1 LHGPPRN
8 RLHEHVDPLNNQK
21 ERYFLLYL
29 KTGEGHLA
37 PARSIAQYLSS
48 IYGNSIE
55 PVLVDGLTEANP
67 LPRSILEK
75 GYRLLQ
81 ARAKWYYEF
90 LYATNKFPP
99 IGYLN
104 VATANFFIKPY
115 LKKRIKEERPAKIVI
130 FHFFLIAPVF
140 DILKELRYDI
150 PVITAVTDP
159 FTAHP
164 LWFQRPQQR
173 YIVFSERLKTYC
185 MEKQKIPA
193 SQLHVFPFI
202 IDEKFAAPLPSVEI
216 TRVKQKFGFGL
227 DTKCVLIIGGGD
239 GIPNGK
245 HILRRLLDASL
256 DVEIAIVCGRNK
268 QLYAVALEL
277 QRGFPSLKVFAFVD
291 FVYEL
296 LNAADIVITK
306 CGASTIMEILMMKKI
321 PIINDY
327 IWEQELGN
335 MEFVRD
341 NGLGIFERNIGKLP
355 QIIKELVS
363 DEGQYQRYRQ
373 NIEKMSLRSGT
384 KDVAE
389 FLRTMNDDQVMHF

>member
-1 LHGPPRN
+1 MKTN
-8 RLHEHVDPLNNQK
+8 K
-21 ERYFLLYL
+21 EQYFLLYL

-37 PARSIAQYLSS
+37 PARAIAQYLSANH
-48 IYGNSIE
+48 GNTIE
-55 PVLVDGLTEANP
+55 PVLIDGLTDAKSW
-67 LPRSILEK
+67 PRSIIER

-81 ARAKWYYEF
+81 ARAKWYYEL

-104 VATANFFIKPY
+104 VAIANFFIKPY
-115 LKKRIKEERPAKIVI
+115 LKKRIEQERPSKIVI

-140 DILKELRYDI
+140 DILNELRYDI
-150 PVITAVTDP
+150 PVFTAVTDP
-159 FTAHP
+159 FSAHP
-164 LWFQRPQQR
+164 LWFQRPQQQ
-173 YIVFSERLKTYC
+173 YIVFSERVKSYC
-185 MEKQKIPA
+185 MERRGIPE

-202 IDEKFAAPLPSVEI
+202 IDEKFGVPLPAADMTLI
-216 TRVKQKFGFGL
+216 RQKFGFRP
-227 DTKCVLIIGGGD
+227 DKKCVLIIGGGD

-245 HILRRLLDASL
+245 HILRQLLDASL
-256 DVEIAIVCGRNK
+256 DVDIAIVCGKNK
-268 QLYAVALEL
+268 ELYAAALEFR
-277 QRGFPSLKVFAFVD
+277 QRYPSLKVFAFID

-341 NGLGIFERNIGKLP
+341 NELGVFERNVGKLP
-355 QIIKELVS
+355 DIIRELISGKERF
-363 DEGQYQRYRQ
+363 QRYRQ
-373 NIEKMSLRSGT
+373 NIEKMSVRSGT

-389 FLRTMNDDQVMHF
+389 FLAQ

>member
-1 LHGPPRN
+1 
-8 RLHEHVDPLNNQK
+8 
-21 ERYFLLYL
+21 
-29 KTGEGHLA
+29 
-37 PARSIAQYLSS
+37 
-48 IYGNSIE
+48 
-55 PVLVDGLTEANP
+55 
-67 LPRSILEK
+67 
-75 GYRLLQ
+75 
-81 ARAKWYYEF
+81 
-90 LYATNKFPP
+90 
-99 IGYLN
+99 
-104 VATANFFIKPY
+104 
-115 LKKRIKEERPAKIVI
+115 
-130 FHFFLIAPVF
+130 
-140 DILKELRYDI
+140 
-150 PVITAVTDP
+150 
-159 FTAHP
+159 
-164 LWFQRPQQR
+164 
-173 YIVFSERLKTYC
+173 
-185 MEKQKIPA
+185 
-193 SQLHVFPFI
+193 
-202 IDEKFAAPLPSVEI
+202 
-216 TRVKQKFGFGL
+216 
-227 DTKCVLIIGGGD
+227 
-239 GIPNGK
+239 
-245 HILRRLLDASL
+245 
-256 DVEIAIVCGRNK
+256 
-268 QLYAVALEL
+268 L

>member
-1 LHGPPRN
+1 
-8 RLHEHVDPLNNQK
+8 VDPMNNHK
-21 ERYFLLYL
+21 EQYLLLYL
-29 KTGEGHLA
+29 KTGEGHFA
-37 PARSIAQYLSS
+37 PARSIAHYLSS

-55 PVLVDGLTEANP
+55 PVLIDGLTDANP
-67 LPRSILEK
+67 LPRSLIEK
-75 GYRLLQ
+75 GYALLQ

-104 VATANFFIKPY
+104 VAIANFFIKPY
-115 LKKRIKEERPAKIVI
+115 LKKRIDEERPAKIVI
-130 FHFFLIAPVF
+130 FHFLLIAPVF
-140 DILKELRYDI
+140 NILKELRYDI

-185 MEKQKIPA
+185 MERRKIPE
-193 SQLHVFPFI
+193 SHLHVFPFI
-202 IDEKFAAPLPSVEI
+202 IDEKFSTPLPPAEI
-216 TRVKQKFGFGL
+216 TRVKQKFGFRL
-227 DTKCVLIIGGGD
+227 DKKCVLIIGGGD

-245 HILRRLLDASL
+245 HILRQLLQASL
-256 DVEIAIVCGRNK
+256 DVEIAIVCGKNK

-277 QRGFPSLKVFAFVD
+277 QQRSPSLKVFAFVD

-321 PIINDY
+321 PVINNY

-341 NGLGIFERNIGKLP
+341 NELGIFERNITKLP
-355 QIIKELVS
+355 HIVRDLVS

-373 NIEKMSLRSGT
+373 NIEKMKVRSGT
-384 KDVAE
+384 KEVAE
-389 FLRTMNDDQVMHF
+389 FLRTMNNRH

>member
-1 LHGPPRN
+1 M
-8 RLHEHVDPLNNQK
+8 NNK
-21 ERYFLLYL
+21 EKYFLLYL

-37 PARSIAQYLSS
+37 PARAIAQFLSANH
-48 IYGNSIE
+48 GNTID
-55 PVLVDGLTEANP
+55 PVLIDGLTDAKS
-67 LPRSILEK
+67 LPRSIIEK

-104 VATANFFIKPY
+104 VAIANFFIKPY
-115 LKKRIKEERPAKIVI
+115 LRKRIEQERPAKIVI
-130 FHFFLIAPVF
+130 FHFFLIAPVL
-140 DILKELRYDI
+140 DILHELNFDI
-150 PVITAVTDP
+150 PVVTVVTDP

-164 LWFQRPQQR
+164 LWFQRPEQR
-173 YIVFSERLKTYC
+173 YIVFSERVKRYC
-185 MEKQKIPA
+185 IERREIPE

-202 IDEKFAAPLPSVEI
+202 LDEKYAVSLPSAEM
-216 TRVKQKFGFGL
+216 TLVKQKFGFRP
-227 DTKCVLIIGGGD
+227 DKKCVLIIGGGD

-245 HILRRLLDASL
+245 HILRQLLHASL
-256 DVEIAIVCGRNK
+256 DVDIAIVCGKNK
-268 QLYAVALEL
+268 ALYAAALEL
-277 QRGFPSLKVFAFVD
+277 QRRYPSLKVFAFVD

-296 LNAADIVITK
+296 LNAADVVITK

-341 NGLGIFERNIGKLP
+341 NELGIFEHKIGKLP
-355 QIIKELVS
+355 DIVRGLVS
-363 DEGQYQRYRQ
+363 DNDPYKRFRQ
-373 NIEKMSLRSGT
+373 NIEKMNVRSGT
-384 KDVAE
+384 KEVVE
-389 FLRTMNDDQVMHF
+389 FLVTMNSL

>member
-1 LHGPPRN
+1 MSN
-8 RLHEHVDPLNNQK
+8 DK
-21 ERYFLLYL
+21 EKYFLLYL

-37 PARSIAQYLSS
+37 PARAIAQFLSAN
-48 IYGNSIE
+48 YGSTIH
-55 PVLVDGLTEANP
+55 PVLVDGLTDAKT
-67 LPRSILEK
+67 LPRSIIEK

-104 VATANFFIKPY
+104 VAVANFFIKPY
-115 LKKRIKEERPAKIVI
+115 LKKRIKQERPAKIAI
-130 FHFFLIAPVF
+130 FHFFLIAPVL
-140 DILKELRYDI
+140 DILDELRYEI
-150 PVITAVTDP
+150 PVVTVVTDP

-164 LWFQRPQQR
+164 LWFQRPRQR
-173 YIVFSERLKTYC
+173 YIVFSERVKKYC
-185 MEKQKIPA
+185 IESREIPE

-202 IDEKFAAPLPSVEI
+202 LDEKYAASLPSAEMTVV
-216 TRVKQKFGFGL
+216 RQKFGFRS
-227 DTKCVLIIGGGD
+227 DKKCVLIIGGGD

-245 HILRRLLDASL
+245 HILQRLLHASL
-256 DVEIAIVCGRNK
+256 DVDIAVVCGKNK
-268 QLYAVALEL
+268 ELYAAALEL
-277 QRGFPSLKVFAFVD
+277 QRRHPSLKVFAFVD

-341 NGLGIFERNIGKLP
+341 NELGIFERKIGKLP
-355 QIIKELVS
+355 DIVRELVS
-363 DEGQYQRYRQ
+363 DNDRYQRYRQ
-373 NIEKMSLRSGT
+373 NIEKMKVRSGT

-389 FLRTMNDDQVMHF
+389 FLVTMNSHR

>member
-1 LHGPPRN
+1 MAPPWI
-8 RLHEHVDPLNNQK
+8 RLQEHIDPLNNHK

-48 IYGNSIE
+48 IYDNSIE
-55 PVLVDGLTEANP
+55 PVLVDGLTEASP

-104 VATANFFIKPY
+104 IAIANFFIKPY
-115 LKKRIKEERPAKIVI
+115 LKRRIKEERPAKIVI

-185 MEKQKIPA
+185 REKRKIPE

-202 IDEKFAAPLPSVEI
+202 IDEKFAAPLPSAEMA
-216 TRVKQKFGFGL
+216 RVKQKFGFSL
-227 DTKCVLIIGGGD
+227 DKKCVLIIGGGD

-277 QRGFPSLKVFAFVD
+277 QQRYPSLKVFAFVD

-341 NGLGIFERNIGKLP
+341 NGLGVFERNIGKLP
-355 QIIKELVS
+355 QIIRDLVS
-363 DEGQYQRYRQ
+363 DEGRYQHYRK
-373 NIEKMSLRSGT
+373 NIEKMKVRSGT
-384 KDVAE
+384 KEVAE
-389 FLRTMNDDQVMHF
+389 FLKTMNK